1 VPIASSWLKRLQ
13 VLAPPFRQAQG
24 SERDAPALPSAL
36 VATSNFK
43 VGCSTFDIFYTM
55 SEQLPAPA
63 DFAAPI
69 NGQPDLLI
77 IAGEHSGDEHA
88 AQLVADMRLKHPDLK
103 VACLGGVE
111 LKAAEAQLLY
121 DLTAVSIVG
130 FVEVVRHYGFFKTL
144 FDRTLNWIER
154 YRPKHICFVDYPGFN
169 LRIAEQLLERGLSKK
184 GGGEIG
190 ISYYIGPQVWAWKP
204 KRRFKMARTLD
215 RLGVIFPF
223 EVECFADTELPTEF
237 VGHPF
242 VRETYQAPLSYDVSA
257 PVLLLPGSRTAAV
270 GRIFPL
276 LLQGFQIAQKTKPDL
291 KAKVVYPSQRIR
303 DVLQTVLQEYPALQ
317 NSIELVRNEQDV
329 LPASAVLMSSGTMSL
344 ACALSG
350 IPGAIVYRLNPIS
363 YWLGRLL
370 VKIPYIGIANLLLER
385 PLHPEFIQGAA
396 KPKRL
401 AEQMLTALDDP
412 QAATAAAGGA
422 AELRGLLH
430 AGSDA
435 SAGEWLLQACEVGS
449 R

>member
-1 VPIASSWLKRLQ
+1 
-13 VLAPPFRQAQG
+13 
-24 SERDAPALPSAL
+24 
-36 VATSNFK
+36 
-43 VGCSTFDIFYTM
+43 M
-55 SEQLPAPA
+55 SEQLPVPA

-88 AQLVADMRLKHPDLK
+88 AKIVADMRLKHPDIK

-111 LKAAEAQLLY
+111 LEVEGAQLLY
-121 DLTAVSIVG
+121 DLTAMSIVG
-130 FVEVVRHYGFFKTL
+130 FAEVVRHYGFFKAL
-144 FDRTLNWIER
+144 FDRTLDWIER

-184 GGGEIG
+184 GGGDIG
-190 ISYYIGPQVWAWKP
+190 ISYYIGPQVWAWKA

-242 VRETYQAPLSYDVSA
+242 VRDDYQLPLSYDASA

-276 LLQGFQIAQKTKPDL
+276 LLQGFQLAQKTKPEL
-291 KAKVVYPSQRIR
+291 NAKVVYPSQRIR
-303 DVLQTVLQEYPALQ
+303 DVLEAVLQEYPALQ
-317 NSIELVRNEQDV
+317 SSIELVRNEEDG

-363 YWLGRLL
+363 YWLGRML
-370 VKIPYIGIANLLLER
+370 VKIPYIGIANLLLNR

-401 AEQMLTALDDP
+401 AEQILTALDDP
-412 QAATAAAGGA
+412 QAGHAAAAGA

-430 AGSDA
+430 AGSDV
-435 SAGEWLLQACEVGS
+435 SAAEWLLEACEVGS
-449 R
+449 NDAT

>member
-1 VPIASSWLKRLQ
+1 
-13 VLAPPFRQAQG
+13 
-24 SERDAPALPSAL
+24 
-36 VATSNFK
+36 
-43 VGCSTFDIFYTM
+43 M
-55 SEQLPAPA
+55 SGQLPAPA

-77 IAGEHSGDEHA
+77 VTGEHSGDEHA
-88 AQLVADMRLKHPDLK
+88 AQLLADMRLKHPALK

-111 LKAAEAQLLY
+111 LKADGAQLLY

-130 FVEVVRHYGFFKTL
+130 FVEVVRHYGFFKAL
-144 FDRTLNWIER
+144 FDRTLDWIER
-154 YRPKHICFVDYPGFN
+154 YRTKHICFVDYPGFN

-190 ISYYIGPQVWAWKP
+190 ISYYIGPQVWAWKA

-242 VRETYQAPLSYDVSA
+242 VRESYEPPLIHDATA

-270 GRIFPL
+270 GRIFPV
-276 LLQGFQIAQKTKPDL
+276 LLQGFRLAQQSKPDL
-291 KAKVVYPSQRIR
+291 KAKVVFPSQRIR
-303 DVLQTVLQEYPALQ
+303 DVLESVLEQYPDLKA
-317 NSIELVRNEQDV
+317 SIEFVPNGESG

-363 YWLGRLL
+363 YWIGRMV
-370 VKIPYIGIANLLLER
+370 VKIPYIGIANLLLKR

-396 KPKRL
+396 QPKRL
-401 AEQMLTALDDP
+401 AQQIIAALDDP
-412 QAATAAAGGA
+412 QAGKDAAAGA

-435 SAGEWLLQACEVGS
+435 SAAEWLLEACVVES
-449 R
+449 DDAE